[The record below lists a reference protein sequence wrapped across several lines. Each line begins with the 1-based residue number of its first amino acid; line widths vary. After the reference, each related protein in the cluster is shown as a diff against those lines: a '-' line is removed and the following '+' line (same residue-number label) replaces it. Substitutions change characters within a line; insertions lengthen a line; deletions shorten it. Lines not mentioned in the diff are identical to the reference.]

1 MTSFIKNRLLPLN
14 HIGMIPSPDLG
25 VQSSL
30 FKCNEQI
37 RIKLTIKALMI
48 LQIKIFSHY
57 IKKQFKIN
65 INIINQKIKQKVGN
79 TRFGTKAQ

>member
-37 RIKLTIKALMI
+37 RIKLTIKTLMI
-48 LQIKIFSHY
+48 LQIKILSHY
-57 IKKQFKIN
+57 IKQQFK
-65 INIINQKIKQKVGN
+65 INIINQKIKGRLLYK
-79 TRFGTKAQ
+79 